1 MEVVKWLL
9 EFSGDSRNDEMAIG
23 GQWALGKMA
32 L

>member
-9 EFSGDSRNDEMAIG
+9 ELGGDSRNDEMAIG